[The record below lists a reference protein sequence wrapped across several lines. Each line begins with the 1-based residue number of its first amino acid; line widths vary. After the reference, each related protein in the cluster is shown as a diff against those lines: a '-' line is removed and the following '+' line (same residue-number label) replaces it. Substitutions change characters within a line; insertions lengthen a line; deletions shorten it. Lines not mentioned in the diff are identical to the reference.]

1 MDPLP
6 HDGGTFFP
14 LHQDQTDGKT
24 EIESD
29 NWQPGNISSHPVKII
44 LLCDIFFSTCFP
56 KTAIIFPLVHVRCWA
71 TLEREKRKTREGIG
85 RTRFFLDVVREDI
98 SAVECRSDVGDGI
111 S

>member
-44 LLCDIFFSTCFP
+44 LLCDIFFFYLFSKNSNYIP
-56 KTAIIFPLVHVRCWA
+56 SGA
-71 TLEREKRKTREGIG
+71 
-85 RTRFFLDVVREDI
+85 
-98 SAVECRSDVGDGI
+98 RSVLGHP
-111 S
+111 